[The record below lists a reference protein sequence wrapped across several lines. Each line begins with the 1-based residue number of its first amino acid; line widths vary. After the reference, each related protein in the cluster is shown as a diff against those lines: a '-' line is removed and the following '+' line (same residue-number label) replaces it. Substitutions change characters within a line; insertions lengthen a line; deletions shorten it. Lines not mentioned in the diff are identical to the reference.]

1 MAVCRLC
8 SGTED
13 SGVLRVQIYVELGG
27 LASYGP
33 DISAYFRRGTE
44 YVDKILEGEKPGD
57 FPVELPTAAPLA
69 LASPLPEIAIS
80 IPR

>member
-1 MAVCRLC
+1 MFY
-8 SGTED
+8 EFKF
-13 SGVLRVQIYVELGG
+13 YVELSD

-33 DISAYFRRGTE
+33 DISAYFRRGAD
-44 YVDKILEGEKPGD
+44 YADKILKGEKPGD
-57 FPVELPTAAPLA
+57 IPVELPTAAPLA

>member
-1 MAVCRLC
+1 VFY
-8 SGTED
+8 EFKF
-13 SGVLRVQIYVELGG
+13 YVELGG

-33 DISAYFRRGTE
+33 DISAYFRRGADS
-44 YVDKILEGEKPGD
+44 VDKILKGEKPGD
-57 FPVELPTAAPLA
+57 IPVELPTAAPLA